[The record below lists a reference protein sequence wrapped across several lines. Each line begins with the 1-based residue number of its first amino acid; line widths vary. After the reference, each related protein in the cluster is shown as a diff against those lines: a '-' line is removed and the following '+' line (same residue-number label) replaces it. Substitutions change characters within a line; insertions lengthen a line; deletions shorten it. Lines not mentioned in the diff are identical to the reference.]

1 MDNINNIIYL
11 LGFTSIIV
19 TLYANLYINIVYN
32 KYKNVT
38 CKKRVTG
45 KETART
51 ILDSNNL
58 KKVEI
63 NKVRGNLSDHYNPS
77 TKEVN
82 LSSDVYSLTSI
93 SSIAVASHECGHAL
107 QDKDN
112 YTFMIIRSKLVPF
125 VNFSSK
131 IGYIAILIGIIFSL
145 IDLIYI
151 GIVLEIVILIFQLV
165 TLPVE
170 INASKRAL
178 IELKKLNLVTE
189 DEADSAKKVLK
200 AAAFTYV
207 ASVLTTIIEI
217 LRLLLIFS
225 RKDD

>member
-1 MDNINNIIYL
+1 MDNINNIIYI

-32 KYKNVT
+32 KYKDVT

-82 LSSDVYSLTSI
+82 LSNDVYSLTSI

-131 IGYIAILIGIIFSL
+131 FGYIAILIGIIFSL

-178 IELKKLNLVTE
+178 IELKRLNLVTE

>member
-1 MDNINNIIYL
+1 MDNINNIIYI

-32 KYKNVT
+32 KYKDVT

-131 IGYIAILIGIIFSL
+131 FGYIAILIGIIFSL

-178 IELKKLNLVTE
+178 IELKRLNLVTE